1 MVDFYTYVPED
12 LFNVNNPCNMKNVV
26 KYFNC
31 TVFNFEDL
39 CSYIIESNSLK
50 AVDAATAAYSDE
62 YNNVY
67 SYFLCL
73 CSYLHAQKLF
83 IFEKSIKGVFSVKFD
98 STKKAFEVKQE
109 ESDST
114 SYKFY
119 ITRDLINAFY
129 FFILHDDDSILNSI
143 IHDMRITDLT
153 SQIKHSESLVDKY
166 EKLYNNA
173 KNNLLKL
180 KSEYEDLTTHSA

>member
-1 MVDFYTYVPED
+1 MVDFYTYVAQD
-12 LFNVNNPCNMKNVV
+12 LFNVSDVRNIKSVV
-26 KYFNC
+26 RYFNC

-39 CSYIIESNSLK
+39 RSYIIESNNTVK
-50 AVDAATAAYSDE
+50 EVNATVRYSDE

-83 IFEKSIKGVFSVKFD
+83 TFEKTIKGVFSVKFD
-98 STKKAFEVKQE
+98 SAKKVFEVKQE
-109 ESDST
+109 ETDST
-114 SYKFY
+114 VHKFY
-119 ITRDLINAFY
+119 ITRDLIDAFY
-129 FFILHDDDSILNSI
+129 FFILHDDDSILTSI
-143 IHDMRITDLT
+143 VQEIRITDLS

-180 KSEYEDLTTHSA
+180 KNEYESITSHSA